1 MIEFL
6 QGVTS
11 QVPVALQWAVV
22 VVLGA
27 IPFIESYSGS
37 ALGVVAGVPVWVA
50 VPAAVAGNI
59 VSLLFS
65 VAMSVRLRDKV
76 RAGRADRPRTE
87 PSPRR
92 AKLRKQFDRY
102 GVAGVALLGPLALPS
117 QITAAATVS
126 FGAPRGAVVF
136 WQSVAIVLWG
146 VGFGA
151 LAALGV
157 AVLA

>member
-6 QGVTS
+6 QDFTS

-27 IPFIESYSGS
+27 IPFVESYSGS
-37 ALGVVAGVPVWVA
+37 ALGVVAGLPVWVA

-59 VSLLFS
+59 VSMLFA
-65 VAMSVRLRDKV
+65 VAMSVRVRDRV
-76 RAGRADRPRTE
+76 LAGRGDRPE
-87 PSPRR
+87 KEASPRR
-92 AKLRKQFDRY
+92 AKLRRLFDRY

-136 WQSVAIVLWG
+136 WQAVAIVLWG
-146 VGFGA
+146 AGFGA